1 MKKITDEMKNEN
13 QRIANEINQMK
24 VIAERNRVEQME
36 KNREIERLQEEI
48 RKKPP
53 PPPPVIIG
61 GGGGHR
67 GCTIL

>member
-1 MKKITDEMKNEN
+1 MKNEN